1 MIKNIKIIIK
11 RFSLYMNYVDFLN
24 YKNEI
29 NPYSFINSIKRY
41 FLPTK
46 PRIIL
51 LLTFIRL

>member
-1 MIKNIKIIIK
+1 
-11 RFSLYMNYVDFLN
+11 MNYVDFLN